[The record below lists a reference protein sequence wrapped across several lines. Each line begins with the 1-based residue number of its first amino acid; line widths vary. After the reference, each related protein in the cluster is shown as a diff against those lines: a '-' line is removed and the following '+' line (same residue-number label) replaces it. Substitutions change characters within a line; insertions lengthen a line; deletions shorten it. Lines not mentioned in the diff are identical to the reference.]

1 MTTAPVHVRAADAT
15 VLADGPTSLITLLAD
30 AGATGD
36 ALTANR
42 ATLHRGSPGAP
53 PHLHTRA
60 AESFF
65 VLDGVLEVLVG
76 DEIRTLRRGDF
87 LVVPAGTPHAFAPA
101 RDEAAD
107 VLVVFTPGIDRF
119 DYYRLLERVHR
130 GEADPAEIAA
140 SGERFDNHYV
150 DSPLWRAR
158 SEAASGPGR

>member
-1 MTTAPVHVRAADAT
+1 MTAPVHVQATDAT

-30 AGATGD
+30 AGATAG

-60 AESFF
+60 AEAFF
-65 VLDGVLEVLVG
+65 VLDGVLDVLVG
-76 DEIRTLRRGDF
+76 EEIRTLRKGDF
-87 LVVPAGTPHAFAPA
+87 LLVPAHTPHAFAPA

-119 DYYRLLERVHR
+119 DYYRLLERVYR
-130 GEADPAEIAA
+130 GEADPAEIGA

-158 SEAASGPGR
+158 A